1 MQDSNFERLPR
12 RSHLRL
18 LGIHL
23 GAITAILLTG
33 AAANASAA
41 TLAISGTP
49 STAATV
55 GTRYDFKPTV
65 HEYAGYRVKFSV
77 RNLPRWG
84 WLSSATGELLGTPTA
99 YEVGTYS
106 NIVISATDG
115 HTTVSLAP
123 FSIKVTQSATSGG
136 GTSGSTL
143 SISGAPA
150 TTAAVGV
157 RYTFTPA
164 VKKPTGD
171 VVSFSIKNMPRWGWF
186 SIANGTL
193 LGTPTAAEVGTYSNI
208 VISVSDGRTSS
219 ALAPFSIGVGQS
231 TTSGGGTSG
240 GGTTGTAKLT
250 WTAPTTNTNGSGLT
264 DLAGYHIYYGNSPSA
279 MTKVITLSSPA
290 TTSYTVSSL
299 ASGTWY
305 FAVNAYTTGGVES
318 ALSNT
323 GSKTVP

>member
-12 RSHLRL
+12 RPHPRS

-23 GAITAILLTG
+23 GAITAILLAG
-33 AAANASAA
+33 AAANASAV
-41 TLAISGTP
+41 TLSISGAPPT
-49 STAATV
+49 TATV
-55 GTRYDFKPTV
+55 GVRYDFKPTV
-65 HEYAGYRVKFSV
+65 HEYAGYKVKFSV

-84 WLSSATGELLGTPTA
+84 WLSSYTGELLGTPTA

-123 FSIKVTQSATSGG
+123 FSIKVTQSGS
-136 GTSGSTL
+136 SGSTL
-143 SISGAPA
+143 TISGSPA
-150 TTAAVGV
+150 TTATVGKL
-157 RYTFTPA
+157 YTFTPT

-171 VVSFSIKNMPRWGWF
+171 TVSFSIKNKPAWASF
-186 SIANGTL
+186 SIASGTIS
-193 LGTPTAAEVGTYSNI
+193 GTPTASNLGSYSGI
-208 VISVSDGRTSS
+208 AISASDGHTSA
-219 ALAPFSIGVGQS
+219 ALAPFSIYV
-231 TTSGGGTSG
+231 TSSS
-240 GGTTGTAKLT
+240 GTTGTAKLT

-279 MTKVITLSSPA
+279 MTKVITVSSPA

-305 FAVNAYTTGGVES
+305 FAVNAYTTSGVES
-318 ALSNT
+318 SLSNT